1 MVFDIFV
8 SNMLMD
14 RMKKK
19 NRKSKEKLM
28 NDMIFKGMDESSKEL
43 VDDVNK
49 NKEFY
54 TTSLI
59 NIVQIIIFIGS
70 LVLFYKCYKLKQ
82 RFDIVE
88 FLGSLCY
95 PLLYI
100 GYRVFITPVSTES
113 CKRLDNG
120 GASCIAPYEETMGVT
135 MGETMGETMKKR

>member
-14 RMKKK
+14 RMRKK
-19 NRKSKEKLM
+19 NKKSKEKLM
-28 NDMIFKGMDESSKEL
+28 NDMIFKGMDESSKVL

-49 NKEFY
+49 NKEYY

-70 LVLFYKCYKLKQ
+70 LVLFYNCYKLKQ
-82 RFDIVE
+82 RFDLVE
-88 FLGSLCY
+88 FLGALCY

-100 GYRVFITPVSTES
+100 GYRVFITPVSEES
-113 CKRLDNG
+113 CKRLDNRG
-120 GASCIAPYEETMGVT
+120 SSCTVPVPFET
-135 MGETMGETMKKR
+135 